1 MTTVT
6 LDCPEELATALGKR
20 PNEVAAE
27 IRLMSA
33 LKMFDRGRI
42 SSGLAASLAGMSRA
56 EFLLRCGEF
65 DVSIFQQTCT
75 ELASDTEAALH
86 ACSRK

>member
-1 MTTVT
+1 MTALT
-6 LDCPEELATALGKR
+6 LECPDELAIALGKR
-20 PNEVAAE
+20 PLEVAAE
-27 IRLMSA
+27 IGLMSA
-33 LKMFDRGRI
+33 LKMFECGRI

-65 DVSIFQQTCT
+65 GVSVFQQTSA

-86 ACSRK
+86 ASSR

>member
-1 MTTVT
+1 MTSLT
-6 LDCPEELATALGKR
+6 LECPEELGTALGKR
-20 PNEVAAE
+20 PHEVADE

-33 LKMFDRGRI
+33 LKMFDRGLI

-65 DVSIFQQTCT
+65 DVCIFQQTCS

-86 ACSRK
+86 ACSSK